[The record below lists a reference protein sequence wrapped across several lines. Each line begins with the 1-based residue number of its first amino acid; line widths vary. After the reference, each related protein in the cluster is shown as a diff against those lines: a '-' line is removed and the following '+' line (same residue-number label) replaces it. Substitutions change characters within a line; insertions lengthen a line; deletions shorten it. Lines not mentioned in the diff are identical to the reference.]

1 MNLVKKLSIALLAIC
16 PVLQGCVAEELQWIT
31 DLPKAQAQAKSE
43 NKLVYIDFNGSDW
56 CAPCKQLRG
65 VLSSSKAFASYAKT
79 NLVLVDIDFPQRKEQ
94 SEQLK
99 SSNQALSKKYN
110 IEGFPTVIV
119 LNGEGKELKREVG
132 FGGQS
137 ADELIAELEKLKKK
151 S

>member
-1 MNLVKKLSIALLAIC
+1 MNLVKKLSIALLVIC
-16 PVLQGCVAEELQWIT
+16 PVLQGCAAEELQWLT

-56 CAPCKQLRG
+56 CPPCKQLRA
-65 VLSSSKAFASYAKT
+65 VLNSSKAFAGFAKT
-79 NLVLVDIDFPQRKEQ
+79 NLVLVDIDFPQRKKQDEDV
-94 SEQLK
+94 K
-99 SSNQALSKKYN
+99 KANAALSEKYN

-119 LNGEGKELKREVG
+119 LDGDGKELKRDVG

-137 ADELIAELEKLKKK
+137 ADELIAALEKLKKK

>member
-1 MNLVKKLSIALLAIC
+1 MNLSKKLYIALLAIC
-16 PVLQGCVAEELQWIT
+16 SVLQGCAADQLQWVT

-65 VLSSSKAFASYAKT
+65 VLSSSKAFAGYAKT

-99 SSNQALSKKYN
+99 SANEALSKKYN

-119 LNGEGKELKREVG
+119 LNGDGKELKREVG
-132 FGGQS
+132 FDGQS

>member
-16 PVLQGCVAEELQWIT
+16 PLVQVSAEELHWLT
-31 DLPKAQAQAKSE
+31 DLPKAQAQAKNE

-56 CAPCKQLRG
+56 CPPCKQLHAI
-65 VLSSSKAFASYAKT
+65 LSSSKAFADYAKT

-94 SEQLK
+94 NEDLK
-99 SSNQALSKKYN
+99 KANAALSEKYN

-119 LNGEGKELKREVG
+119 LNGAGKELNRTVG

-137 ADELIAELEKLKKK
+137 ANQIIDELEKLKKK
-151 S
+151 G

>member
-16 PVLQGCVAEELQWIT
+16 PVLQGCAAEELQWIT

-65 VLSSSKAFASYAKT
+65 VLSSSKAFAGYAKT

-99 SSNQALSKKYN
+99 SANQALSKKYN

>member
-1 MNLVKKLSIALLAIC
+1 MTLVKKLSIALLAIC
-16 PVLQGCVAEELQWIT
+16 PLLQGCAAEGLQWLT
-31 DLPKAQAQAKSE
+31 DLPKAQAQAKRE

-56 CAPCKQLRG
+56 CAPCKQLRA
-65 VLSSSKAFASYAKT
+65 VLSSSKAFAGYAKT

-94 SEQLK
+94 SEELK
-99 SSNQALSKKYN
+99 SANEALSKKYN

-119 LNGEGKELKREVG
+119 LNGDGKELKREVG

-137 ADELIAELEKLKKK
+137 DNELIAELEKLKKK

>member
-1 MNLVKKLSIALLAIC
+1 MTLLKKLSIALLAIC
-16 PVLQGCVAEELQWIT
+16 PLLQGCGAEELQWLT

-56 CAPCKQLRG
+56 CPPCKQLRA
-65 VLSSSKAFASYAKT
+65 VLSSSKAFAGFAKT
-79 NLVLVDIDFPQRKEQ
+79 NLVLVDIDFPQRKKQ
-94 SEQLK
+94 SEELK
-99 SSNQALSKKYN
+99 SANEALSTKYH

-119 LNGEGKELKREVG
+119 LSGDGKELKRDVG

-137 ADELIAELEKLKKK
+137 ADELVAGLEKLKKK

>member
-1 MNLVKKLSIALLAIC
+1 MNLVKKLSIALLATC
-16 PVLQGCVAEELQWIT
+16 ALLQGCAAEELQWLT

-56 CAPCKQLRG
+56 CAPCKQLRA
-65 VLSSSKAFASYAKT
+65 VLSSSKEFAGFAKT
-79 NLVLVDIDFPQRKEQ
+79 NLVLVDIDFPQRKAQ
-94 SEQLK
+94 SEELRK
-99 SSNQALSKKYN
+99 ANEELSKKYN

-119 LNGEGKELKREVG
+119 LNGEGKELKRQVG

-137 ADELIAELEKLKKK
+137 ANELIAELEKLNKK